1 MQAKAR
7 VEKKQ
12 PSAEICGSN
21 VTDIRLVDSA
31 HPTADQGFQQFAE
44 VDFSLIQWHSSADL
58 GICITSSG

>member
-31 HPTADQGFQQFAE
+31 YPTADQGFQQFAE
-44 VDFSLIQWHSSADL
+44 ADFSLIQ
-58 GICITSSG
+58 